1 MMHNLRGANLLGAF
15 VVAVHDQM
23 LQCLEREDAIAPQA
37 AAALIVIGFNAG
49 RSVDFLSGALQLSH
63 SGCVRLVDKLEQ
75 SALVERREGKDRRV
89 VQLYLTDLGQ
99 RRMQN
104 VLRSRRKYLDSL
116 LQSLNVKEQKQL
128 TGMIE
133 TMLFDITTGD
143 EHAEAMCRY
152 CDEGACPQEHCP
164 ITLAAAR

>member
-1 MMHNLRGANLLGAF
+1 
-15 VVAVHDQM
+15 
-23 LQCLEREDAIAPQA
+23 
-37 AAALIVIGFNAG
+37 
-49 RSVDFLSGALQLSH
+49 
-63 SGCVRLVDKLEQ
+63 
-75 SALVERREGKDRRV
+75 

-116 LQSLNVKEQKQL
+116 LQSLNLKEQKQL